1 MKAFRL
7 ALCAAAAV
15 GTFAGA
21 LCPSTVHAET
31 VKIAWIDPLSGLM
44 GALGQNQLRSWQ
56 YAADLANHC
65 LLYTSPSPRDKRQSR
80 MPSSA

>member
-21 LCPSTVHAET
+21 LCPSIVHAET
-31 VKIAWIDPLSGLM
+31 VKIA
-44 GALGQNQLRSWQ
+44 
-56 YAADLANHC
+56 
-65 LLYTSPSPRDKRQSR
+65 
-80 MPSSA
+80 